1 MKSHIMIGLAWSLLV
16 IAAMAGITL
25 YAGGLLPE
33 GDRIPLHFGP
43 DGQPDRFGDRAEA
56 LTLLWLLP
64 GIMAGVSLIM
74 AIAPLLDPRRDNVR
88 IGRRAYLAVWVAVS
102 TVMLFVHAGTA
113 YAMVNSTSPSFETT
127 GIVRWI
133 IAACALLFIIM
144 GNYLPKT
151 RSSFVFG
158 IRTPW
163 TLSSDL
169 SWDKTHRLA
178 SRVYLL
184 AGLLGVAAALLLP
197 PEPVTIGLF
206 AALIAS
212 TLGLVIYSWHVWK
225 HDPAR
230 ETLSPDDAD

>member
-64 GIMAGVSLIM
+64 GIMAGVSLIL

-88 IGRRAYLAVWVAVS
+88 IGRRAYLAIWVAVS

-169 SWDKTHRLA
+169 AWEKTHRLA
-178 SRVYLL
+178 GPLFML
-184 AGLLGVAAALLLP
+184 AGALSLAGAFLLDGIWLALQMTVWVLAAAL
-197 PEPVTIGLF
+197 V
-206 AALIAS
+206 S
-212 TLGLVIYSWHVWK
+212 SVYSYLVWRTAEDRDTGSRHLV
-225 HDPAR
+225 
-230 ETLSPDDAD
+230 

>member
-64 GIMAGVSLIM
+64 GIMAGVSLVM

-133 IAACALLFIIM
+133 IAACAILFIIM

-169 SWDKTHRLA
+169 AWEKTHRLA
-178 SRVYLL
+178 GPLFML
-184 AGLLGVAAALLLP
+184 AGGLSLVGAFLLDGIWLALQMTVWVLAAAL
-197 PEPVTIGLF
+197 V
-206 AALIAS
+206 S
-212 TLGLVIYSWHVWK
+212 SVYSYLVWRTAEDRDTGSRHLV
-225 HDPAR
+225 
-230 ETLSPDDAD
+230 

>member
-1 MKSHIMIGLAWSLLV
+1 MKSHIMIGLVWSLLV

-64 GIMAGVSLIM
+64 GIMAGVSLIL

-102 TVMLFVHAGTA
+102 TVMLFVHAGAA

-169 SWDKTHRLA
+169 AWEKTHRLA
-178 SRVYLL
+178 GPLFML
-184 AGLLGVAAALLLP
+184 AGALSLAGAFLLDGIWLALQMTVWVLAAAL
-197 PEPVTIGLF
+197 V
-206 AALIAS
+206 S
-212 TLGLVIYSWHVWK
+212 SVYSYLVWRTAEDRDTGSRHLV
-225 HDPAR
+225 
-230 ETLSPDDAD
+230 